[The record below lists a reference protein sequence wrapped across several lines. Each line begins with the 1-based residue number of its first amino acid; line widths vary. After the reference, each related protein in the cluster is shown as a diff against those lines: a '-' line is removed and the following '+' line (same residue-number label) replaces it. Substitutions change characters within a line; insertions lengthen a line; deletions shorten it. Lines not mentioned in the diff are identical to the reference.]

1 MRYAVLL
8 IALWPF
14 VCGCDKCD
22 YTIICVTLS
31 AGIAAVLYC
40 LFAVI
45 HELRLLAEFGS
56 ATRWPR

>member
-8 IALWPF
+8 MILWPL

-31 AGIAAVLYC
+31 AGVTVALYC
-40 LFAVI
+40 LFAAI
-45 HELRLLAEFGS
+45 HELRRLAEFGR